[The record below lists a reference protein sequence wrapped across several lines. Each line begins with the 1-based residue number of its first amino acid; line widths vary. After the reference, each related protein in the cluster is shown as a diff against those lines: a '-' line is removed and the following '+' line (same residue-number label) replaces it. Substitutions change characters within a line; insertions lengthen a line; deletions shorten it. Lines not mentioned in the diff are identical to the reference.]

1 MEKPLQTF
9 PVPRAGTPGVAQ
21 APEKGSAA
29 TQWQDTSWPLQ
40 EPEPPV
46 QPLTRDE
53 AQALIAKSPSLSPW
67 RVIALQALIGV
78 AVAVA
83 WGSLSRN
90 LPSFIS
96 ALYGA
101 AVVVVP
107 GALMVR
113 GVFRRGAGRSVAA
126 LLFWEIA
133 KLLLVL
139 AMLAMAPRWVAA
151 LDWAALLVT
160 MVLCMKVNGLVL
172 LWQGSKKSRV

>member
-1 MEKPLQTF
+1 
-9 PVPRAGTPGVAQ
+9 VI
-21 APEKGSAA
+21 
-29 TQWQDTSWPLQ
+29 
-40 EPEPPV
+40 
-46 QPLTRDE
+46 PLTREE

-78 AVAVA
+78 VVAVI

-113 GVFRRGAGRSVAA
+113 GVFGRGSGRSLGG
-126 LLFWEIA
+126 LLFWEIV

-139 AMLAMAPRWVAA
+139 ALLALAPKWVPS
-151 LDWAALLVT
+151 LNWAALLVT
-160 MVLCMKVNGLVL
+160 LVLCLKVNGLVL

>member
-1 MEKPLQTF
+1 MI
-9 PVPRAGTPGVAQ
+9 
-21 APEKGSAA
+21 
-29 TQWQDTSWPLQ
+29 
-40 EPEPPV
+40 
-46 QPLTRDE
+46 PLTRDE

-78 AVAVA
+78 VVAVI
-83 WGSLSRN
+83 WGGLSRN
-90 LPSFIS
+90 LPSFTS

-113 GVFRRGAGRSVAA
+113 GVFGRGSGRSLGG
-126 LLFWEIA
+126 LLFWEIV

-139 AMLAMAPRWVAA
+139 ALLALAPKWVPS

-160 MVLCMKVNGLVL
+160 LVLCLKVNGLVL

>member
-1 MEKPLQTF
+1 MPSS
-9 PVPRAGTPGVAQ
+9 PAVAPGS
-21 APEKGSAA
+21 PEKASASA
-29 TQWQDTSWPLQ
+29 GWQDSVWPQQ
-40 EPEPPV
+40 EPDPPV

-78 AVAVA
+78 VVAVI
-83 WGSLSRN
+83 WGGLSRN

-113 GVFRRGAGRSVAA
+113 GVFGRGARRGLGG
-126 LLFWEIA
+126 LLFWEVV
-133 KLLLVL
+133 KLALVVALLAL
-139 AMLAMAPRWVAA
+139 APKWVPS
-151 LDWAALLVT
+151 LDWVALLVT
-160 MVLCMKVNGLVL
+160 LVLCLKVNGLVL

>member
-1 MEKPLQTF
+1 MPSSPAVAPGAPAKAPAT
-9 PVPRAGTPGVAQ
+9 AG
-21 APEKGSAA
+21 
-29 TQWQDTSWPLQ
+29 WQDSFWPQQ
-40 EPEPPV
+40 EPDPPV
-46 QPLTRDE
+46 QPLTREE

-78 AVAVA
+78 VVAVI
-83 WGSLSRN
+83 WGGLSRN
-90 LPSFIS
+90 LPSLIS

-113 GVFRRGAGRSVAA
+113 GVFGRGARRSLGG
-126 LLFWEIA
+126 LLFWEVV
-133 KLLLVL
+133 KLALVVALLAL
-139 AMLAMAPRWVAA
+139 APKWVPS

-160 MVLCMKVNGLVL
+160 LVLCLKVNGLVL

>member
-1 MEKPLQTF
+1 MI
-9 PVPRAGTPGVAQ
+9 
-21 APEKGSAA
+21 
-29 TQWQDTSWPLQ
+29 
-40 EPEPPV
+40 
-46 QPLTRDE
+46 PLTRDE

-78 AVAVA
+78 VVAVI
-83 WGSLSRN
+83 WGGLSRN

-113 GVFRRGAGRSVAA
+113 GVFGRGSGRSLGG
-126 LLFWEIA
+126 LLFWEIV

-139 AMLAMAPRWVAA
+139 ALLALAPKWVPS
-151 LDWAALLVT
+151 LNWAALLVT
-160 MVLCMKVNGLVL
+160 LVLCLKVNGLVL

>member
-1 MEKPLQTF
+1 MEKPT
-9 PVPRAGTPGVAQ
+9 PSSPAVAPGAPAKVPASAG
-21 APEKGSAA
+21 
-29 TQWQDTSWPLQ
+29 WQDSVWPQQ

-46 QPLTRDE
+46 IPLTRDE
-53 AQALIAKSPSLSPW
+53 AQALIARSPSLSPW

-78 AVAVA
+78 VVAVI
-83 WGSLSRN
+83 WGGLSRN

-113 GVFRRGAGRSVAA
+113 GVFGRGAGRSSLGG
-126 LLFWEIA
+126 LLFWEIV
-133 KLLLVL
+133 KLALVVALLAL
-139 AMLAMAPRWVAA
+139 APTWVPS
-151 LDWAALLVT
+151 LNWAALLVT
-160 MVLCMKVNGLVL
+160 LVLCLKVNGLVL

>member
-1 MEKPLQTF
+1 
-9 PVPRAGTPGVAQ
+9 VI
-21 APEKGSAA
+21 
-29 TQWQDTSWPLQ
+29 
-40 EPEPPV
+40 
-46 QPLTRDE
+46 PLTRDE

-78 AVAVA
+78 VVAVI
-83 WGSLSRN
+83 WGGLSRN

-113 GVFRRGAGRSVAA
+113 GVFGRGSGRSLGG
-126 LLFWEIA
+126 LLFWEIV

-139 AMLAMAPRWVAA
+139 ALLALAPKWVPS
-151 LDWAALLVT
+151 LNWAALLVT
-160 MVLCMKVNGLVL
+160 LVLCLKVNGLVL

>member
-1 MEKPLQTF
+1 MPSSPAVATGAPTKAPAS
-9 PVPRAGTPGVAQ
+9 AG
-21 APEKGSAA
+21 
-29 TQWQDTSWPLQ
+29 WQDSFWPQ
-40 EPEPPV
+40 QDPEPPV
-46 QPLTRDE
+46 IPLTRDE

-78 AVAVA
+78 VVAVI
-83 WGSLSRN
+83 WGGLSRN
-90 LPSFIS
+90 LPSFTS

-113 GVFRRGAGRSVAA
+113 GVFGRGSGRSLGG
-126 LLFWEIA
+126 LLFWEIV

-139 AMLAMAPRWVAA
+139 ALLALAPKWVPS

-160 MVLCMKVNGLVL
+160 LVLCLKVNGLVL